1 MQFVLVHGSWQ
12 DGRCWDATV
21 SELRAAGHD
30 AFAPTLPGNGDQ
42 ANPAVTM
49 AETAAAVVEVLTSN
63 DLREVVLVGHS
74 FGGAVAQL
82 VAQQVPDRLS
92 RVVFYNAYV
101 IADGEAVFSYVPESV
116 AGAFTALA
124 SPDGTLTLPYSYFRE
139 HLMND
144 ADATTAEWAYTLT
157 SPEPL
162 GRSAEKLDLAAFYSL
177 AVPMSYL
184 HAYDDNVFPASDFSW
199 HPGMSQRLPDFRLV
213 TIPGGHE
220 LMFSDPVSLADGL
233 VKAGRP

>member
-1 MQFVLVHGSWQ
+1 MRFVLIHGSWQ

-21 SELRAAGHD
+21 EALAASGHE
-30 AFAPTLPGNGDQ
+30 ALAPTLPGNGHL

-49 AETAAAVVEVLTSN
+49 AETAEAVV
-63 DLREVVLVGHS
+63 DLLVREDLSDVVLVGHS

-82 VAQQVPDRLS
+82 VAQSAPERLS
-92 RVVFYNAYV
+92 RIVFYNAYV

-124 SPDGTLTLPYSYFRE
+124 SPDGTLTLPYPYFRE

-144 ADATTAEWAYTLT
+144 ADSATAEWAYTLT

-162 GRSAEKLDLAAFYSL
+162 GRSAENLELGGFFGL
-177 AVPMSYL
+177 TVPMSYL
-184 HAYDDNVFPASDFSW
+184 YAYDDNVFPASEFSW

-220 LMFSDPVSLADGL
+220 LMFSDPSSLAEGL

>member
-1 MQFVLVHGSWQ
+1 MRYVLIHGSWQ

-21 SELRAAGHD
+21 AALTAAGHE
-30 AFAPTLPGNGDQ
+30 AHAPTLPGNGDL
-42 ANPAVTM
+42 ANPSVTM
-49 AETAAAVVEVLTSN
+49 AETAAAVVDLIVSKDLT
-63 DLREVVLVGHS
+63 EVVLVGHS

-82 VAQQVPDRLS
+82 VAQQVSDRLA

-101 IADGEAVFSYVPESV
+101 IADGATVFTYVPESV

-124 SPDGTLTLPYSYFRE
+124 SPDGTLTLPYAYFRE

-144 ADATTAEWAYTLT
+144 ADAATAEWAYTLT

-162 GRSAEKLDLAAFYSL
+162 GRSAEVLDLAGFYSL
-177 AVPMSYL
+177 TVPMSYL
-184 HAYDDNVFPASDFSW
+184 YAYDDNVFPASEFSW

-220 LMFSDPVSLADGL
+220 LMFSDPAALAAGL
-233 VKAGRP
+233 ERAGRP